1 MLKIN
6 IKILLST
13 NEFKQNEYRSKPI
26 IIYLAAF
33 VLNIIKERE
42 NSGKG
47 FRCNS

>member
-6 IKILLST
+6 IKILSSI

-26 IIYLAAF
+26 IILTAF

>member
-6 IKILLST
+6 IKILSST
-13 NEFKQNEYRSKPI
+13 NEFKQNEYRSKLI
-26 IIYLAAF
+26 IILAAF

>member
-6 IKILLST
+6 IKILSST

-26 IIYLAAF
+26 ILAAF